1 MKSRTL
7 SSLTL
12 LAASALLL
20 SGCATAAD
28 ASAPAPTHPAHAQ
41 EHSQSQTGAHTHQHP
56 QHTPAAADVADTT
69 PASQPSDAAK
79 MICGPKTVAAVGTIL
94 ALAQPPHIVKT
105 WSHNLYT
112 CTYHLPAGTLVLS
125 VQESKDA
132 AAALAH
138 SQQLAT
144 TFPTT
149 SPIEGLANLGFPGYE
164 TPDGIVVF
172 VKDNMTL
179 EVDASGLPA
188 TVGPHAVTG
197 TAFSY
202 QLATDVLACWTGH

>member
-1 MKSRTL
+1 MRIRTL
-7 SSLTL
+7 WPVAL
-12 LAASALLL
+12 LAGSMLLT
-20 SGCATAAD
+20 GCAGAAEAQAPGPTHTPPPASSQSP
-28 ASAPAPTHPAHAQ
+28 ASAPTR
-41 EHSQSQTGAHTHQHP
+41 
-56 QHTPAAADVADTT
+56 AAAPGGA
-69 PASQPSDAAK
+69 PSEPSDAAK

-94 ALAQPPHIVKT
+94 ALDEQPHIVKT

-112 CTYHLPAGTLVLS
+112 CTYHLPAGALVLS
-125 VQESKDA
+125 VQQSTDA

-138 SQQLAT
+138 SRRLAA

-149 SPIEGLANLGFPGYE
+149 SAIEGLANLGFPGYE

-172 VKDNMTL
+172 VKDDMTL

-188 TVGPHAVTG
+188 ALGPHNITG
-197 TAFSY
+197 NALAY